1 MCDVINKCFYPNQ
14 CHVTSIKLI
23 LFLSR
28 SFSLSEFNETTEV
41 PHAIEE
47 EETIIEAEITF
58 SGSDQETT
66 KLDLRSSTDESERLD
81 VGSRQKSRSPS
92 EPISTLCLTMRRQII
107 SRFVLYFTFNWINLK
122 LILHRV
128 TKNSFFFK
136 LFIWSLHFYNCKC

>member
-1 MCDVINKCFYPNQ
+1 M
-14 CHVTSIKLI
+14 
-23 LFLSR
+23 
-28 SFSLSEFNETTEV
+28 

-66 KLDLRSSTDESERLD
+66 KLDLRSSTDESERMD

-107 SRFVLYFTFNWINLK
+107 SRFVLYFLPTFNWIDLK
-122 LILHRV
+122 LILHREK
-128 TKNSFFFK
+128 KNS
-136 LFIWSLHFYNCKC
+136 